1 MKIPKVKFVSYFYRS
16 DAGNLSNQKKHEPI
30 QISIIGAGNVGMSCA
45 FSILQKPNCCSE
57 LVLIDLDERKVKGE
71 VLDLQNGAVFL
82 SGVKI
87 RGGTEYSLMHSSD
100 IVIVTAGARKIAGES
115 MENLISK
122 NVQNMRTIMC
132 AISRMAPKSAWF

>member
-1 MKIPKVKFVSYFYRS
+1 
-16 DAGNLSNQKKHEPI
+16 
-30 QISIIGAGNVGMSCA
+30 MSCA

-132 AISRMAPKSAWF
+132 AISRMAPKSVWFQMHKAL

>member
-1 MKIPKVKFVSYFYRS
+1 M
-16 DAGNLSNQKKHEPI
+16 
-30 QISIIGAGNVGMSCA
+30 
-45 FSILQKPNCCSE
+45 
-57 LVLIDLDERKVKGE
+57 VLIDLDERKVTGE

-87 RGGTEYSLMHSSD
+87 RGGTEYSLMHGSD

-115 MENLISK
+115 MENLINK

-132 AISRMAPKSAWF
+132 AISRMAPNSDSGSIVLRFYWNTFKWNMDKSSRTLTRYFVFH